1 MEEKKKTKEK
11 GFWKEFW
18 RLKKEEFKWILGTPI
33 IAALVILILG
43 LPSLVYFNVS
53 TSIFAIV
60 FAFLVS
66 LFVINLFIVKWEL
79 GGELSVYVITIFI
92 LMNLLIII
100 MKYYNPVMS

>member
-66 LFVINLFIVKWEL
+66 LFVINLFIVKWGLE
-79 GGELSVYVITIFI
+79 GEPSYLVITIFI
-92 LMNLLIII
+92 VINIMIILM
-100 MKYYNPVMS
+100 KHYNPMMG